1 MDYVKLGSTGL
12 EVSRI
17 CLGCMSF
24 GDPERG
30 GHPWSIGPDKAR
42 PVLRQAFDAGINFL
56 DTANVYSDGS
66 SEEIVGQALADFTHR
81 EEVVL
86 ATKVNGRMRP
96 GANGAGLSRKAIMTE
111 IDNSLRR
118 LQTDYVDLYQ
128 IHRFDHTT
136 PVEET
141 MEALNDVVKAGKA
154 LYIGAS
160 SMYAWEFSKM
170 LYVAERHGWS
180 RFVSMQDHYNLLYR
194 EEEREMLPLCED
206 QGIGVIPWSPLARGR
221 LTRKW
226 DDVTERSRTD
236 EFGKR
241 LYCEDDR
248 AIVDAVADVA
258 EKRGASRAQVALAW
272 LLSKPV
278 VSAPIVGVTSPEQ
291 LADLLGALSVELS
304 PGEIEQ
310 LEAPYEPHA
319 ISGFDA
325 PSRPPRQ
332 VPRAPGEATR

>member
-24 GDPERG
+24 GEPERG
-30 GHPWSIGPDKAR
+30 AHPWSIGPDKAR
-42 PVLRQAFDAGINFL
+42 PIIRKAFDAGINFL

-96 GANGAGLSRKAIMTE
+96 GANGAGLSRKAIMSE

-136 PVEET
+136 SVEET

-170 LYVAERHGWS
+170 LNVADRHGWS

-206 QGIGVIPWSPLARGR
+206 QGTGVIPWSPLARGR

-226 DDVTERSRTD
+226 DDETERSRTD

-241 LYCEDDR
+241 LYSEDDR
-248 AIVDAVADVA
+248 AIVDAVANVA
-258 EKRGASRAQVALAW
+258 EKRAISRAQVALAW

-291 LADLLGALSVELS
+291 LDNLLGSLSVELS
-304 PGEIEQ
+304 AEEIEQ
-310 LEAPYEPHA
+310 LEDPYEPHA
-319 ISGFDA
+319 VSGFDA
-325 PSRPPRQ
+325 PNRKPRQ
-332 VPRAPGEATR
+332 A